1 MKYFL
6 FKISTKLKDEI
17 KDPEGE
23 LAEKIASRLKIFDDI
38 NIKKGKFF
46 EIKVKSE
53 SIGKAKEKIIELI
66 ENILINPIVET
77 YSIESFEELNA
88 KN

>member
-38 NIKKGKFF
+38 NIKK
-46 EIKVKSE
+46 
-53 SIGKAKEKIIELI
+53 
-66 ENILINPIVET
+66 
-77 YSIESFEELNA
+77 ESFLKSRLNP
-88 KN
+88 NQ